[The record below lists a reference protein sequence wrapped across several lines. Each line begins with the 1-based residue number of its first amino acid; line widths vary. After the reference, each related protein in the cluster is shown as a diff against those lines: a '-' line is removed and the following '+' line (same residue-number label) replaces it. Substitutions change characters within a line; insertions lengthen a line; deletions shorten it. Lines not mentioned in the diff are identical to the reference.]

1 MKKNILISLIIAIV
15 VFGIFAWSPWIS
27 GQYAKK
33 RAVAEF
39 ERAWINVADGCG
51 FACHGCGAAA
61 WKKVPFG
68 AQVTL
73 EYACGTQPVDS
84 SDAHQQVGVYVSP
97 LGKVYGLPKP

>member
-1 MKKNILISLIIAIV
+1 MKRRMTLIAIITLV
-15 VFGIFAWSPWIS
+15 VIGIFLWSPWIN
-27 GQYAKK
+27 GAYAKE

-39 ERAWINVADGCG
+39 ERAWLNVADGCG

-61 WKKVPFG
+61 WKKIPFG

-73 EYACGTQPVDS
+73 EFACGMSPADTSTQ
-84 SDAHQQVGVYVSP
+84 HQQANVYVSP